1 MKQLLVLL
9 LPIIVALI
17 AWGLASNLSSDALG
31 MAVGMIFGILSG
43 IPAALLVLA
52 ASRRRDDRHDDD
64 EDDGDDWQRPQMGQ
78 PYGQNCFGPPVI
90 VVTGSQGAQAQQ
102 YPGQY
107 AQPQL
112 PGQARQLPGP
122 PAQHSERVFKVVGEK
137 EEWLDEW

>member
-9 LPIIVALI
+9 LLIIVALF

-52 ASRRRDDRHDDD
+52 ASRRRPAGSDGD
-64 EDDGDDWQRPQMGQ
+64 DDGDDWQRPQPGQ
-78 PYGQNCFGPPVI
+78 PYGQNCFAPPVI